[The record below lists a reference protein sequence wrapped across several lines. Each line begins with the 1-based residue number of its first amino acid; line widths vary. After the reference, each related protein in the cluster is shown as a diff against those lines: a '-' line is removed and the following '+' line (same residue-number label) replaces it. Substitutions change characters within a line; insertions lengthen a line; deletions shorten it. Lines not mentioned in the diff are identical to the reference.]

1 MMRRLIGRAHPT
13 EREITTLTGIFRR
26 ANDLLGD
33 RSFGDHV
40 GDPDDGGG
48 GEPDSEP
55 TDGGGDDDPPA

>member
-40 GDPDDGGG
+40 GEPDDSEATDDGG
-48 GEPDSEP
+48 
-55 TDGGGDDDPPA
+55 DGDPPA